1 MKLIK
6 NAAVYSPEYLG
17 KKDVLVA
24 GRQIC
29 KIADEIRLPQ
39 ELGAETIDGTGKIL
53 IPGMIDSH
61 VHVLGGGGEGGFANQ
76 GCPKLP

>member
-29 KIADEIRLPQ
+29 NDSRRDPAS
-39 ELGAETIDGTGKIL
+39 AGTGSGDDRRNWQD
-53 IPGMIDSH
+53 PDPWWIDSMSMCWAAEEKEA
-61 VHVLGGGGEGGFANQ
+61 LPT